1 MMNSAV
7 AKRYGQAL
15 LQLAQEND
23 KVDQYQE
30 ELQLAVETIEGN
42 TELSHVWNGKEFDNE
57 TKIKVV
63 KEVFAGKV
71 SAHIVNLLCIVIG
84 KGRESYLADILAMY
98 KVYADE
104 ARNVAYAEVVS
115 AFELTD
121 EQNEAIKQALSQK
134 TGKEIKLSVTVD
146 KSLLGG
152 MKVKFGDVV
161 YDGSAIARLNG
172 LRKSL
177 LEV

>member
-15 LQLAQEND
+15 LQLAQENNAID
-23 KVDQYQE
+23 KYQE
-30 ELQLAVETIEGN
+30 ELTLAVETIEQN
-42 TELSHVWNGKEFDNE
+42 AEFLHVWIGKEYDNE

-63 KEVFAGKV
+63 KAIFTGKV
-71 SAHIVNLLCIVIG
+71 SAHIVNLLCVVIN
-84 KGRESYLADILAMY
+84 KGRENCLADILAMY

-104 ARNVAYAEVVS
+104 VRNVAYAEVVS
-115 AFELTD
+115 AFALSD
-121 EQNEAIKQALSQK
+121 EQQKALSDALAHK
-134 TGKEIKLSVTVD
+134 TGKNIKLTVTVD
-146 KSLLGG
+146 SSLLGG
-152 MKVKFGDVV
+152 MNVKFGDVV
-161 YDGSAIARLNG
+161 YDGSALARLNG

>member
-15 LQLAQEND
+15 LQLAQEQNAVD
-23 KVDQYQE
+23 KYQE
-30 ELQLAVETIEGN
+30 ELQLVVDTIGDNAQLE
-42 TELSHVWNGKEFDNE
+42 SVFNGKEFDSE

-63 KEVFAGKV
+63 KEVFTGKV
-71 SAHIVNLLCIVIG
+71 SAHIVNLLCIVII

-121 EQNEAIKQALSQK
+121 EQQEAIKKALAQK
-134 TGKEIKLSVTVD
+134 TGKDINLGVTVD

-152 MKVKFGDVV
+152 MKVKFGDTV
-161 YDGSAIARLNG
+161 YDGTAIARLNG

>member
-15 LQLAQEND
+15 LQLAQEHNTVE
-23 KVDQYQE
+23 KYQE
-30 ELQLAVETIEGN
+30 ELQLAVDTITGSP
-42 TELSHVWNGKEFDNE
+42 ELDHVWNGKEFDNE

-63 KEVFAGKV
+63 KEVFTGKV
-71 SAHIVNLLCIVIG
+71 SAHIVNLLCIVIS

-104 ARNVAYAEVVS
+104 VRNVAYAEVVS

-121 EQNEAIKQALSQK
+121 EQNEALKQALAQK
-134 TGKEIKLSVTVD
+134 TGKDIKLSVTVD

-152 MKVKFGDVV
+152 MKVKFGDTV
-161 YDGSAIARLNG
+161 YDGTAIARLNG
-172 LRKSL
+172 LRQSL

>member
-15 LQLAQEND
+15 LQLAQEKNA
-23 KVDQYQE
+23 VDQYQE

-42 TELSHVWNGKEFDNE
+42 EELSHVWNGKEFDNE

-98 KVYADE
+98 KAYADE

-134 TGKEIKLSVTVD
+134 TGK
-146 KSLLGG
+146 
-152 MKVKFGDVV
+152 
-161 YDGSAIARLNG
+161 
-172 LRKSL
+172 
-177 LEV
+177 